1 MLLVGE
7 HEEDGWIQSTFT
19 LTYRVAWEQ
28 LLLAVY
34 GAYRYFS
41 DPEVLVDGKPVE
53 IGDPEEILTIAEDR
67 NIMLRGISTVIS
79 APLMISFYNQVQFVN
94 VSVAAVN
101 DEFRDTDY
109 EKYNKSMGQLM
120 DSMEI
125 MMHMPAPTAKEEP
138 AVQERGTG
146 DDQPE
151 AARETGGG
159 ESPEAQSP
167 TEDEAG
173 AQAQAPVEDEAGAQ
187 EEPAAEAPAPA
198 EEEPAAEAEAPA
210 EDAQPA
216 VSDTPVAQAQAPA
229 EDAQPAAEE
238 LFASDEDAQERPV
251 AQAQAPAEDAQPAV
265 SDTPA
270 SQEAAPDTDEVSAQ
284 APAGDE
290 PSADDAQ
297 PADEQVS
304 PLSRLSM
311 ELGIPQP
318 PA

>member
-67 NIMLRGISTVIS
+67 NIMLRGISTVIT

-138 AVQERGTG
+138 T
-146 DDQPE
+146 
-151 AARETGGG
+151 
-159 ESPEAQSP
+159 
-167 TEDEAG
+167 
-173 AQAQAPVEDEAGAQ
+173 
-187 EEPAAEAPAPA
+187 
-198 EEEPAAEAEAPA
+198 
-210 EDAQPA
+210 
-216 VSDTPVAQAQAPA
+216 VSDTS
-229 EDAQPAAEE
+229 AA
-238 LFASDEDAQERPV
+238 
-251 AQAQAPAEDAQPAV
+251 
-265 SDTPA
+265 
-270 SQEAAPDTDEVSAQ
+270 QEAAPDTDEVSAQ

-297 PADEQVS
+297 PAAEELFTSDEDAQERPIAEAQAPAEAQEPAEDAQPAVSDTPVAQAQAPAEEEPAVSDTPAAQETAPDTDEVSAQAPAGNEPSADDAQPTAEQVS

>member
-125 MMHMPAPTAKEEP
+125 MMHMPAPTSKEEP
-138 AVQERGTG
+138 AGQERGTG

-151 AARETGGG
+151 AAQERPAGNEP
-159 ESPEAQSP
+159 SADEAQRADEELFASD
-167 TEDEAG
+167 EDAQEQPVAEAQEPA
-173 AQAQAPVEDEAGAQ
+173 AQAQ
-187 EEPAAEAPAPA
+187 APA

-210 EDAQPA
+210 EEE
-216 VSDTPVAQAQAPA
+216 PA
-229 EDAQPAAEE
+229 EEE
-238 LFASDEDAQERPV
+238 
-251 AQAQAPAEDAQPAV
+251 PAV

-270 SQEAAPDTDEVSAQ
+270 AQQAVPDTDEVSAQ

>member
-53 IGDPEEILTIAEDR
+53 IGTPEEILTIAEDR
-67 NIMLRGISTVIS
+67 NIMLRGISTVIT

-125 MMHMPAPTAKEEP
+125 MMHLPAPTAKEEP
-138 AVQERGTG
+138 AV
-146 DDQPE
+146 
-151 AARETGGG
+151 
-159 ESPEAQSP
+159 
-167 TEDEAG
+167 
-173 AQAQAPVEDEAGAQ
+173 
-187 EEPAAEAPAPA
+187 
-198 EEEPAAEAEAPA
+198 
-210 EDAQPA
+210 
-216 VSDTPVAQAQAPA
+216 SDTPAAQEAAPDTDEVSAQAPA
-229 EDAQPAAEE
+229 GDEPPVDDAQPAAEE
-238 LFASDEDAQERPV
+238 LFVADEDAQERPV
-251 AQAQAPAEDAQPAV
+251 AQAQAPAEEEPAVSDTPVTEAQAPAEEEPAV

-270 SQEAAPDTDEVSAQ
+270 AQEAAPDTDEVSAQ

-290 PSADDAQ
+290 PSADEAQ

>member
-53 IGDPEEILTIAEDR
+53 IGTPEEILTIAEDR
-67 NIMLRGISTVIS
+67 NIMLRGISTVIT

-125 MMHMPAPTAKEEP
+125 MMHLPAPTAKEEP
-138 AVQERGTG
+138 AVSDTPAAQ
-146 DDQPE
+146 E
-151 AARETGGG
+151 AAPDT
-159 ESPEAQSP
+159 
-167 TEDEAG
+167 DEVS
-173 AQAQAPVEDEAGAQ
+173 AQAPAGDE
-187 EEPAAEAPAPA
+187 P
-198 EEEPAAEAEAPA
+198 
-210 EDAQPA
+210 
-216 VSDTPVAQAQAPA
+216 SA

-251 AQAQAPAEDAQPAV
+251 AEDQALAEDEPTVSDTPVAQAQAPAEDAQPAV
-265 SDTPA
+265 SDTSA
-270 SQEAAPDTDEVSAQ
+270 TQEAAPNTDEVSAQ

-290 PSADDAQ
+290 PSADEAQ
-297 PADEQVS
+297 PTDEQVS

>member
-53 IGDPEEILTIAEDR
+53 IGTPEEILTIAEDR
-67 NIMLRGISTVIS
+67 NIMLRGISTVIT

-125 MMHMPAPTAKEEP
+125 MMHLPAPT
-138 AVQERGTG
+138 
-146 DDQPE
+146 
-151 AARETGGG
+151 
-159 ESPEAQSP
+159 
-167 TEDEAG
+167 
-173 AQAQAPVEDEAGAQ
+173 
-187 EEPAAEAPAPA
+187 A
-198 EEEPAAEAEAPA
+198 EEEPA
-210 EDAQPA
+210 
-216 VSDTPVAQAQAPA
+216 VSDTS
-229 EDAQPAAEE
+229 AA
-238 LFASDEDAQERPV
+238 
-251 AQAQAPAEDAQPAV
+251 
-265 SDTPA
+265 
-270 SQEAAPDTDEVSAQ
+270 QEAAPDTDEVSAQ

-290 PSADDAQ
+290 PSADEAQPAAEELFASDEDAQERPIAEAQAPAEEEPAEDAQ
-297 PADEQVS
+297 PAVSDTPVAQAQAPAEEEPAVSDTSAAQEAAPDTDEVSAQVPAGDEPPADEAQHDDEQVS

>member
-53 IGDPEEILTIAEDR
+53 IGTPEEILTIAEDR
-67 NIMLRGISTVIS
+67 NIMLRGISTVIT

-125 MMHMPAPTAKEEP
+125 MMHLPAPTA
-138 AVQERGTG
+138 
-146 DDQPE
+146 
-151 AARETGGG
+151 
-159 ESPEAQSP
+159 
-167 TEDEAG
+167 
-173 AQAQAPVEDEAGAQ
+173 
-187 EEPAAEAPAPA
+187 
-198 EEEPAAEAEAPA
+198 EEES
-210 EDAQPA
+210 A
-216 VSDTPVAQAQAPA
+216 VSDTS
-229 EDAQPAAEE
+229 AA
-238 LFASDEDAQERPV
+238 
-251 AQAQAPAEDAQPAV
+251 
-265 SDTPA
+265 
-270 SQEAAPDTDEVSAQ
+270 QEAAPDTDEVSAQ

>member
-53 IGDPEEILTIAEDR
+53 IGTPEEILTIAEDR
-67 NIMLRGISTVIS
+67 NIMLRGISTVIT

-125 MMHMPAPTAKEEP
+125 MMHLPAPTA
-138 AVQERGTG
+138 
-146 DDQPE
+146 
-151 AARETGGG
+151 
-159 ESPEAQSP
+159 
-167 TEDEAG
+167 
-173 AQAQAPVEDEAGAQ
+173 
-187 EEPAAEAPAPA
+187 
-198 EEEPAAEAEAPA
+198 EEE
-210 EDAQPA
+210 
-216 VSDTPVAQAQAPA
+216 
-229 EDAQPAAEE
+229 
-238 LFASDEDAQERPV
+238 
-251 AQAQAPAEDAQPAV
+251 PAV

-270 SQEAAPDTDEVSAQ
+270 AQEAVPDTDGVSTQ

-297 PADEQVS
+297 PATEELFASDEDAQERPIAEDAQPAEEEPTVSDTPAAQEAAPDTDEVSTQAPAGDEPPADEAQHDDEQVS

>member
-53 IGDPEEILTIAEDR
+53 IGAPEEILTIAEDR

-138 AVQERGTG
+138 AVSDTS
-146 DDQPE
+146 
-151 AARETGGG
+151 A
-159 ESPEAQSP
+159 
-167 TEDEAG
+167 
-173 AQAQAPVEDEAGAQ
+173 AQ
-187 EEPAAEAPAPA
+187 E
-198 EEEPAAEAEAPA
+198 
-210 EDAQPA
+210 
-216 VSDTPVAQAQAPA
+216 
-229 EDAQPAAEE
+229 
-238 LFASDEDAQERPV
+238 AS
-251 AQAQAPAEDAQPAV
+251 
-265 SDTPA
+265 
-270 SQEAAPDTDEVSAQ
+270 PDTDEVSAQ

-297 PADEQVS
+297 PTAQETAPDTDEVRAQAPAGNEPLADDAQPTAQETAPDTDEVSAQAPAGDEPSADEAQPAAEQVS

>member
-53 IGDPEEILTIAEDR
+53 IGTPEEILTIAEDR
-67 NIMLRGISTVIS
+67 NIMLRGISTVIA

-125 MMHMPAPTAKEEP
+125 MMHLPAPT
-138 AVQERGTG
+138 
-146 DDQPE
+146 
-151 AARETGGG
+151 
-159 ESPEAQSP
+159 S
-167 TEDEAG
+167 
-173 AQAQAPVEDEAGAQ
+173 
-187 EEPAAEAPAPA
+187 
-198 EEEPAAEAEAPA
+198 EEE
-210 EDAQPA
+210 PA

-229 EDAQPAAEE
+229 EEE
-238 LFASDEDAQERPV
+238 
-251 AQAQAPAEDAQPAV
+251 PAV
-265 SDTPA
+265 SETSA
-270 SQEAAPDTDEVSAQ
+270 AQEAAPDTDEVSAQ

-290 PSADDAQ
+290 PPVDEAQPAAEELFASDENAQERPVVEAQASAEEEPTVSDTSAAQEAAPDTDEVSAQAPAGDEPPSDEAQ

>member
-125 MMHMPAPTAKEEP
+125 MMHMPAPTSKEEP
-138 AVQERGTG
+138 AGQERGTG

-151 AARETGGG
+151 AAQERPAGDEP
-159 ESPEAQSP
+159 SADEAQRADEELFASD
-167 TEDEAG
+167 EDAQEQPVAEAQEPA
-173 AQAQAPVEDEAGAQ
+173 AQAQ
-187 EEPAAEAPAPA
+187 APA

-210 EDAQPA
+210 EEE
-216 VSDTPVAQAQAPA
+216 PA
-229 EDAQPAAEE
+229 EEE
-238 LFASDEDAQERPV
+238 
-251 AQAQAPAEDAQPAV
+251 PAV

-270 SQEAAPDTDEVSAQ
+270 AQQAVPDTDEVSAQ

>member
-53 IGDPEEILTIAEDR
+53 IGTPEEILTIAEDR
-67 NIMLRGISTVIS
+67 NIMLRGISTVIT

-125 MMHMPAPTAKEEP
+125 MMHLPAPTA
-138 AVQERGTG
+138 
-146 DDQPE
+146 
-151 AARETGGG
+151 
-159 ESPEAQSP
+159 
-167 TEDEAG
+167 
-173 AQAQAPVEDEAGAQ
+173 
-187 EEPAAEAPAPA
+187 
-198 EEEPAAEAEAPA
+198 EEES
-210 EDAQPA
+210 A
-216 VSDTPVAQAQAPA
+216 VSDTS
-229 EDAQPAAEE
+229 AA
-238 LFASDEDAQERPV
+238 
-251 AQAQAPAEDAQPAV
+251 
-265 SDTPA
+265 
-270 SQEAAPDTDEVSAQ
+270 QEAAPDTDEVSAQ

-290 PSADDAQ
+290 PPADEAQHATEELFASDEDAQERPIAEDAQ
-297 PADEQVS
+297 PAEEEPTVSDTPAAQEAAPDTDEVSTQAPAGDEPPADEAQHDDEQVS

>member
-53 IGDPEEILTIAEDR
+53 IGTPEEILTIAEDR
-67 NIMLRGISTVIS
+67 NIMLRGISTVIA

-125 MMHMPAPTAKEEP
+125 MMHLPAPT
-138 AVQERGTG
+138 
-146 DDQPE
+146 
-151 AARETGGG
+151 
-159 ESPEAQSP
+159 
-167 TEDEAG
+167 
-173 AQAQAPVEDEAGAQ
+173 
-187 EEPAAEAPAPA
+187 A
-198 EEEPAAEAEAPA
+198 EEEPA
-210 EDAQPA
+210 
-216 VSDTPVAQAQAPA
+216 VSDTS
-229 EDAQPAAEE
+229 AA
-238 LFASDEDAQERPV
+238 
-251 AQAQAPAEDAQPAV
+251 
-265 SDTPA
+265 
-270 SQEAAPDTDEVSAQ
+270 QEAAPDTDEVSAQ

-290 PSADDAQ
+290 PPADEAQPAAEELFASDENAQERPVVEAQAPAEEEPAEDAQ
-297 PADEQVS
+297 PAVSDTPVAEAQAPAEEESAVSDTSAAQEAAPDTDEVSAQAPAGDEPRADEAQPANEQVS

>member
-53 IGDPEEILTIAEDR
+53 IGTPEEILTIAEDR
-67 NIMLRGISTVIS
+67 NIMLRGISTVIT

-125 MMHMPAPTAKEEP
+125 MMHLPAPT
-138 AVQERGTG
+138 
-146 DDQPE
+146 
-151 AARETGGG
+151 
-159 ESPEAQSP
+159 S
-167 TEDEAG
+167 
-173 AQAQAPVEDEAGAQ
+173 
-187 EEPAAEAPAPA
+187 
-198 EEEPAAEAEAPA
+198 EEE
-210 EDAQPA
+210 PA
-216 VSDTPVAQAQAPA
+216 VSDTS
-229 EDAQPAAEE
+229 AA
-238 LFASDEDAQERPV
+238 
-251 AQAQAPAEDAQPAV
+251 
-265 SDTPA
+265 
-270 SQEAAPDTDEVSAQ
+270 QEAAPDTDEVSAQ

-290 PSADDAQ
+290 PSADEAQPAAEELFASDEDAQEQPVADSQAPAEEEPAVSDTPVAQAQAPAEEEPTVSDTPVAQAQASAEEEPAVSDTSAAQEAAPDTDEVSAQAPAGDEPSADEAQPSDEAQ

>member
-53 IGDPEEILTIAEDR
+53 IGTPEEILTIAEDR
-67 NIMLRGISTVIS
+67 NIMLRGISTVIA

-125 MMHMPAPTAKEEP
+125 MMHLPAPT
-138 AVQERGTG
+138 
-146 DDQPE
+146 
-151 AARETGGG
+151 
-159 ESPEAQSP
+159 
-167 TEDEAG
+167 
-173 AQAQAPVEDEAGAQ
+173 
-187 EEPAAEAPAPA
+187 A
-198 EEEPAAEAEAPA
+198 EEEPA
-210 EDAQPA
+210 
-216 VSDTPVAQAQAPA
+216 VSDTS
-229 EDAQPAAEE
+229 AA
-238 LFASDEDAQERPV
+238 
-251 AQAQAPAEDAQPAV
+251 
-265 SDTPA
+265 
-270 SQEAAPDTDEVSAQ
+270 QEAAPDTDEVSAQ

-290 PSADDAQ
+290 PPADEAQPAAEELFASDENAQERPVVEAQAPAEEEPAEDAQPAVSDTPVAEAQAPAEEESAVSDTSAAQEAAPDTDEVSAQAPAGDEPPADEAQ

>member
-53 IGDPEEILTIAEDR
+53 IGTPEEILTIAEDR
-67 NIMLRGISTVIS
+67 NIMLRGISTVIT

-125 MMHMPAPTAKEEP
+125 MMHLPAPT
-138 AVQERGTG
+138 
-146 DDQPE
+146 
-151 AARETGGG
+151 
-159 ESPEAQSP
+159 
-167 TEDEAG
+167 
-173 AQAQAPVEDEAGAQ
+173 
-187 EEPAAEAPAPA
+187 A
-198 EEEPAAEAEAPA
+198 EEEPA
-210 EDAQPA
+210 
-216 VSDTPVAQAQAPA
+216 VSDTSAAQEAAPDTDEVSAQAPA
-229 EDAQPAAEE
+229 GDEPPADEAQPAAEE

-251 AQAQAPAEDAQPAV
+251 AEAQAPAEEEPAEDAQPAV
-265 SDTPA
+265 SDIPVAQAQAPA
-270 SQEAAPDTDEVSAQ
+270 EEEPAVSDTSAAQDAAPDTDEVSTQ
-284 APAGDE
+284 VPAGDE
-290 PSADDAQ
+290 PRADEAQ
-297 PADEQVS
+297 PANEQVS

>member
-53 IGDPEEILTIAEDR
+53 IGTPEEILTIAEDR
-67 NIMLRGISTVIS
+67 NIMLRGISTVIT

-125 MMHMPAPTAKEEP
+125 MMHLPAPT
-138 AVQERGTG
+138 
-146 DDQPE
+146 
-151 AARETGGG
+151 
-159 ESPEAQSP
+159 S
-167 TEDEAG
+167 
-173 AQAQAPVEDEAGAQ
+173 
-187 EEPAAEAPAPA
+187 
-198 EEEPAAEAEAPA
+198 EEE
-210 EDAQPA
+210 PA
-216 VSDTPVAQAQAPA
+216 VSDTPAAQEAVPDTDGVSAQAPA
-229 EDAQPAAEE
+229 GDEPPSDEAQPAAEE
-238 LFASDEDAQERPV
+238 LFASDEDAQELPV
-251 AQAQAPAEDAQPAV
+251 AETQAPAEEKPTVSDTPAAQAQAPAEEKPTVSDTSAAQASAEEEPAV
-265 SDTPA
+265 SDTSA
-270 SQEAAPDTDEVSAQ
+270 AQEAAPDTDEVSAQ

-290 PSADDAQ
+290 PSADEAQPSDEAQ

>member
-53 IGDPEEILTIAEDR
+53 IGTPEEILTIAEDR
-67 NIMLRGISTVIS
+67 NIMLRGISTVIT

-125 MMHMPAPTAKEEP
+125 MMHLPAPTAKEEP
-138 AVQERGTG
+138 AV
-146 DDQPE
+146 
-151 AARETGGG
+151 
-159 ESPEAQSP
+159 
-167 TEDEAG
+167 
-173 AQAQAPVEDEAGAQ
+173 
-187 EEPAAEAPAPA
+187 
-198 EEEPAAEAEAPA
+198 
-210 EDAQPA
+210 
-216 VSDTPVAQAQAPA
+216 SDTPAAQEAAPDTDEVSAQAPA
-229 EDAQPAAEE
+229 GDEPPVDEAQPAAEE
-238 LFASDEDAQERPV
+238 LFVADEDAQERPV
-251 AQAQAPAEDAQPAV
+251 AQAQAPAEEEPAVSDTPVTEAQAPAEEEPAV

-270 SQEAAPDTDEVSAQ
+270 AQEAAPDTDEVSAQ

-290 PSADDAQ
+290 PSADEAQ

>member
-53 IGDPEEILTIAEDR
+53 IGTPEEILTIAEDR
-67 NIMLRGISTVIS
+67 NIMLRGISTVIT

-125 MMHMPAPTAKEEP
+125 MMHLPAPTAEEEP
-138 AVQERGTG
+138 AVSDT
-146 DDQPE
+146 PV
-151 AARETGGG
+151 
-159 ESPEAQSP
+159 
-167 TEDEAG
+167 
-173 AQAQAPVEDEAGAQ
+173 AQAQ
-187 EEPAAEAPAPA
+187 APA
-198 EEEPAAEAEAPA
+198 EEEPAVSETSAAQEAAPDTDEVSAQAPA
-210 EDAQPA
+210 GDEPPVDEAQPAAEELFASDENAQERPVVEAQASAEEEPTEDAQPA

-229 EDAQPAAEE
+229 EEE
-238 LFASDEDAQERPV
+238 
-251 AQAQAPAEDAQPAV
+251 PAV
-265 SDTPA
+265 SDTSA
-270 SQEAAPDTDEVSAQ
+270 TQEAAPDTDEVSAQ
-284 APAGDE
+284 VPAGDE
-290 PSADDAQ
+290 PPADEAQ
-297 PADEQVS
+297 HDDEQVS

>member
-53 IGDPEEILTIAEDR
+53 IGTPEEILTIAEDR
-67 NIMLRGISTVIS
+67 NIMLRGISTVIT

-125 MMHMPAPTAKEEP
+125 MMHLPAPT
-138 AVQERGTG
+138 
-146 DDQPE
+146 
-151 AARETGGG
+151 
-159 ESPEAQSP
+159 
-167 TEDEAG
+167 
-173 AQAQAPVEDEAGAQ
+173 
-187 EEPAAEAPAPA
+187 A
-198 EEEPAAEAEAPA
+198 EEEPAVSDTPAAQEAVPDTDGVSAQAPAGDEPPSDEALPAAEELFASDEDAQERPVAEAQAPA

-229 EDAQPAAEE
+229 EDAQPA
-238 LFASDEDAQERPV
+238 
-251 AQAQAPAEDAQPAV
+251 V
-265 SDTPA
+265 SDTSA
-270 SQEAAPDTDEVSAQ
+270 AQEAAPDTDEVSAQ

-290 PSADDAQ
+290 PPADEAQ

>member
-125 MMHMPAPTAKEEP
+125 MMHMPAPTSKEEP
-138 AVQERGTG
+138 AGQERGTG

-151 AARETGGG
+151 AAQERPAGDEP
-159 ESPEAQSP
+159 SADEAQ
-167 TEDEAG
+167 
-173 AQAQAPVEDEAGAQ
+173 
-187 EEPAAEAPAPA
+187 PAAEEAAP
-198 EEEPAAEAEAPA
+198 
-210 EDAQPA
+210 
-216 VSDTPVAQAQAPA
+216 DTDEGSAQAPA
-229 EDAQPAAEE
+229 GDEPSADEAQPAAEE
-238 LFASDEDAQERPV
+238 LFASDEDAQEQPV
-251 AQAQAPAEDAQPAV
+251 VEAEPAAQAQAPAEEEPAV

-270 SQEAAPDTDEVSAQ
+270 AQQAVPDTDEGSAQ

-290 PSADDAQ
+290 AQ

>member
-53 IGDPEEILTIAEDR
+53 IGTPEDILTIAEDR
-67 NIMLRGISTVIS
+67 NIMLRGISTVIT

-125 MMHMPAPTAKEEP
+125 MMHLPAPTA
-138 AVQERGTG
+138 
-146 DDQPE
+146 
-151 AARETGGG
+151 
-159 ESPEAQSP
+159 
-167 TEDEAG
+167 
-173 AQAQAPVEDEAGAQ
+173 
-187 EEPAAEAPAPA
+187 
-198 EEEPAAEAEAPA
+198 EEEPG
-210 EDAQPA
+210 
-216 VSDTPVAQAQAPA
+216 VSDTS
-229 EDAQPAAEE
+229 AA
-238 LFASDEDAQERPV
+238 
-251 AQAQAPAEDAQPAV
+251 
-265 SDTPA
+265 
-270 SQEAAPDTDEVSAQ
+270 QEAAPDTDEVSAQ

-290 PSADDAQ
+290 PPADEAQ

-304 PLSRLSM
+304 RLSRLSM

>member
-53 IGDPEEILTIAEDR
+53 IGTPEEILTIAEDR
-67 NIMLRGISTVIS
+67 NIMLRGISTVI
-79 APLMISFYNQVQFVN
+79 AVPLMISFYNQVQFVN

-125 MMHMPAPTAKEEP
+125 MMHLPAPT
-138 AVQERGTG
+138 
-146 DDQPE
+146 
-151 AARETGGG
+151 
-159 ESPEAQSP
+159 
-167 TEDEAG
+167 
-173 AQAQAPVEDEAGAQ
+173 
-187 EEPAAEAPAPA
+187 A
-198 EEEPAAEAEAPA
+198 EEEPA
-210 EDAQPA
+210 
-216 VSDTPVAQAQAPA
+216 VSETS
-229 EDAQPAAEE
+229 AA
-238 LFASDEDAQERPV
+238 
-251 AQAQAPAEDAQPAV
+251 
-265 SDTPA
+265 
-270 SQEAAPDTDEVSAQ
+270 QEAAPDTDEVSAQ

-290 PSADDAQ
+290 PSVDEAQPAAEELFASDEDAQEQPVAEAQAPAEEEPTEDAQ
-297 PADEQVS
+297 PAVSDTPVATDEVSAQVPAGDEPPADEAQHDDEQVS

>member
-125 MMHMPAPTAKEEP
+125 MMHMPAPTIEEKSSDEDSGAGDDEEP
-138 AVQERGTG
+138 A
-146 DDQPE
+146 D
-151 AARETGGG
+151 
-159 ESPEAQSP
+159 EAQPS
-167 TEDEAG
+167 A
-173 AQAQAPVEDEAGAQ
+173 AA
-187 EEPAAEAPAPA
+187 EPA
-198 EEEPAAEAEAPA
+198 
-210 EDAQPA
+210 
-216 VSDTPVAQAQAPA
+216 
-229 EDAQPAAEE
+229 
-238 LFASDEDAQERPV
+238 
-251 AQAQAPAEDAQPAV
+251 
-265 SDTPA
+265 
-270 SQEAAPDTDEVSAQ
+270 
-284 APAGDE
+284 
-290 PSADDAQ
+290 
-297 PADEQVS
+297 
-304 PLSRLSM
+304 
-311 ELGIPQP
+311 IPPP

>member
-53 IGDPEEILTIAEDR
+53 IGTPEEILTIAEDR
-67 NIMLRGISTVIS
+67 NIMLRGISTVIT

-125 MMHMPAPTAKEEP
+125 MMHLPAPTAKEEP
-138 AVQERGTG
+138 AVSDTSASQ
-146 DDQPE
+146 E
-151 AARETGGG
+151 AAPDT
-159 ESPEAQSP
+159 
-167 TEDEAG
+167 DEVS
-173 AQAQAPVEDEAGAQ
+173 AQAPAGDEPPANEAQ
-187 EEPAAEAPAPA
+187 PAAEELFASDEDAQEQPV
-198 EEEPAAEAEAPA
+198 AEAQAPA